1 MQKVPEM
8 GTMFLRRFLCWVS
21 ILGLIGGVAAK
32 PQYAFSVPFV
42 LTPGENTIAC
52 MNFLDLDEPLHLH
65 VYLAIN
71 GTNHTVFTDEIP
83 ARDTFRCKEFQV
95 PDVESNEYSEPPVIT
110 MVATGQELVIV
121 KHRSVAFNR
130 NNNIYLVQLDTP
142 IHRPGHK
149 VQFRVIS
156 LDSQFRP
163 VNEEGLESDTR
174 LAEWHN
180 LTAEHGVVPLD
191 FTLPNDAPLG
201 SYSILVRNSE
211 HFVAVHEFKVKEY
224 ELPRFQLTVDV
235 PKEIFLKNNMSVSVS
250 AGGPNGQGVPGRLSG
265 SLCTKFGLVHP
276 GDNDVCINITGE
288 TDSSGTFSKVLN
300 LNELPLDLIGH
311 YVDQKLNITVKEEA
325 AETLPQSPKVTF
337 DPEVLPSLKPGI
349 PYVVGMTLWDRELK
363 PMKNEVIELEINYEN
378 VQNLTTDA
386 EGKAQYEIDMATY
399 DSSYLFI
406 SANYKG
412 PGEESRPERLDDPLD
427 YIIADRFYSLTGSYI
442 QVDYPQKELSCG
454 KTYDIPVRYLLS
466 PEGLGGGVRNI
477 SFYFLMVS
485 RGKIVS
491 SGEHSVDV
499 SDKLPC
505 LRATEQDKN
514 VTFGEV
520 LVDVNMTR
528 CGNFSLSL
536 TMPSQ
541 YSPRINIVVYSML
554 QAEVITGIAHLN
566 MEKCL
571 KHQVSL
577 SFSAS
582 EGAPGSDVYLMLK
595 ADPGSLC
602 GLQIIDSSILLHNN
616 KGQITAEELE
626 YALYNQEIGFMQNH
640 LVPEEPETP
649 CIEGNGSDSV
659 LFYREGSAYFDF
671 QNAGLIFATNT
682 SLQRPWICGD
692 LRRSRGYFFRQ
703 RMMLHNTKY
712 KKHHYNTFE
721 EQFPKVTKLKYAFPE
736 IWSFD
741 VVMVGESGSASV
753 TLRVPDTSSQWQASM
768 FCLSEESGL
777 GMTNYPSNFT
787 STL

>member
-1 MQKVPEM
+1 MTGPS
-8 GTMFLRRFLCWVS
+8 GT
-21 ILGLIGGVAAK
+21 
-32 PQYAFSVPFV
+32 P
-42 LTPGENTIAC
+42 
-52 MNFLDLDEPLHLH
+52 
-65 VYLAIN
+65 
-71 GTNHTVFTDEIP
+71 
-83 ARDTFRCKEFQV
+83 
-95 PDVESNEYSEPPVIT
+95 
-110 MVATGQELVIV
+110 
-121 KHRSVAFNR
+121 
-130 NNNIYLVQLDTP
+130 
-142 IHRPGHK
+142 
-149 VQFRVIS
+149 
-156 LDSQFRP
+156 
-163 VNEEGLESDTR
+163 

-191 FTLPNDAPLG
+191 FPLPNDAPLG
-201 SYSILVRNSE
+201 SYNILVRKPKHHVTVNQ
-211 HFVAVHEFKVKEY
+211 FKVKEY

-250 AGGPNGQGVPGRLSG
+250 AGDPNGQGVPGRLSG

-325 AETLPQSPKVTF
+325 PETLAHSPKVTF

-349 PYVVGMTLWDRELK
+349 PYVVGMTLRDRELK
-363 PMKNEVIELEINYEN
+363 PMKNEVIELQIDYNN
-378 VQNLTTDA
+378 VHNLTTDA

-399 DSSYLFI
+399 ERPYLFI
-406 SANYKG
+406 TANYKD
-412 PGEESRPERLDDPLD
+412 PGEESRPEWLDDPLD
-427 YIIADRFYSLTGSYI
+427 YIMAERFYSLTGSYI

-466 PEGLGGGVRNI
+466 PEGLGGGIRNI

-514 VTFGEV
+514 M
-520 LVDVNMTR
+520 DVNITR

-541 YSPRINIVVYSML
+541 YSPSINIVVYSML

-582 EGAPGSDVYLMLK
+582 DGAPGSDVYLMLK

-616 KGQITAEELE
+616 KGQITAEEVR
-626 YALYNQEIGFMQNH
+626 H
-640 LVPEEPETP
+640 
-649 CIEGNGSDSV
+649 
-659 LFYREGSAYFDF
+659 
-671 QNAGLIFATNT
+671 
-682 SLQRPWICGD
+682 GD
-692 LRRSRGYFFRQ
+692 
-703 RMMLHNTKY
+703 M
-712 KKHHYNTFE
+712 
-721 EQFPKVTKLKYAFPE
+721 
-736 IWSFD
+736 
-741 VVMVGESGSASV
+741 
-753 TLRVPDTSSQWQASM
+753 
-768 FCLSEESGL
+768 
-777 GMTNYPSNFT
+777 
-787 STL
+787 

>member
-1 MQKVPEM
+1 
-8 GTMFLRRFLCWVS
+8 MFLRRFLCWVS

-52 MNFLDLDEPLHLH
+52 MNFLNLDEPLHLH
-65 VYLAIN
+65 VYLAIK

-95 PDVESNEYSEPPVIT
+95 PDVEINEYSEPPVIT

-121 KHRSVAFNR
+121 KHRTVAFNR

-163 VNEEGLESDTR
+163 VNEEYSTVNIIGPSGTP

-191 FTLPNDAPLG
+191 FPLPNDAPLG
-201 SYSILVRNSE
+201 SYNILVRKPKHHVTVNQ
-211 HFVAVHEFKVKEY
+211 FKVKEY
-224 ELPRFQLTVDV
+224 
-235 PKEIFLKNNMSVSVS
+235 
-250 AGGPNGQGVPGRLSG
+250 
-265 SLCTKFGLVHP
+265 
-276 GDNDVCINITGE
+276 
-288 TDSSGTFSKVLN
+288 
-300 LNELPLDLIGH
+300 GH

-325 AETLPQSPKVTF
+325 PETLAHSPKVTF

-349 PYVVGMTLWDRELK
+349 PYVVGMTLRDRELK
-363 PMKNEVIELEINYEN
+363 PMKNEVIELQIDYNN
-378 VQNLTTDA
+378 VHNLTTDA

-399 DSSYLFI
+399 ERPYLFI
-406 SANYKG
+406 TANYKD
-412 PGEESRPERLDDPLD
+412 PGEESRPEWLDDPLD
-427 YIIADRFYSLTGSYI
+427 YIMAERFYSLTGSYI

-466 PEGLGGGVRNI
+466 PEGLGGGIRNI

-514 VTFGEV
+514 M
-520 LVDVNMTR
+520 DVNITR

-541 YSPRINIVVYSML
+541 YSPSINIVVYSML

-582 EGAPGSDVYLMLK
+582 DGAPGSDVYLMLK

-626 YALYNQEIGFMQNH
+626 YALYNQEIEFMENH

-649 CIEGNGSDSV
+649 CIEVNGSDSV

-692 LRRSRGYFFRQ
+692 TGYFLRQ

-712 KKHHYNTFE
+712 KKHHYNTFR

-777 GMTNYPSNFT
+777 GITNYPSNFT